1 MHVTE
6 TGPALRHIGQSLPFQ
21 QTTNTLATSYL
32 CAVRH
37 ATQRSPLARTRELPR
52 FRLTSLL
59 TGSTAESNTEG
70 YQ

>member
-6 TGPALRHIGQSLPFQ
+6 TGTALRHLGQSLPFQ

-37 ATQRSPLARTRELPR
+37 ATQRSAPVRGVADLVGHFEPAGVNGLALA
-52 FRLTSLL
+52 
-59 TGSTAESNTEG
+59 GDAA
-70 YQ
+70 